1 MNIAQTIA
9 KELTDKGNGNVSP
22 KQVESAIALLNEGA
36 TVPFIARYRK
46 EATGGLDD
54 AQLRDL
60 EKRHQYLN
68 ELADRKSV
76 ILKSIADQNKLTDP
90 LKQRIEQIE
99 DKASLEDLY
108 LPYKPKRRTRGQI
121 AIEAGLEP
129 LADRIVSDPYCLPKS
144 AAQDYLSVEHQI
156 DTVDKA
162 IEGARYIIL
171 ERIAEDAQLIEACR
185 QKLRQRAHVVS
196 RLLGDSADKAEKYK
210 DYFDYSEEYSSIPSH
225 RALAIF
231 RGRSEGH
238 LSIELDPAPH
248 REGADKSIEFEN
260 IIRQHLAW
268 TANNPELATL
278 HEQLIR
284 WGWKVK
290 LALHL
295 ESEFLSQLKER
306 ADQEA
311 IDVFSNNLRDLLL
324 APPAGAKRTLGL
336 DPGLRTGVKMAAL
349 DTTGHVLAH
358 STVFPHA
365 PQKQWDKS
373 KRTLINAIQQHRIE
387 LIVIGNGTAS
397 RETDQWV
404 KEALK
409 EHALSIPSMIVS
421 EAGASVYSAS
431 ELASHELPDLD
442 VSFRGAVSIA
452 RRIQDPLAELVKI
465 EPKAI
470 GVGQYQHD
478 VNQSLL
484 SKTLRNVVEDC
495 VNRVGVDVNTASPS
509 LLTYVSGLSKGLA
522 ENIVHKRQQKGRFNE
537 RKELLEVERLGP
549 RAFEQAAGFLRIRDG
564 SNPLD
569 ATGVHPES
577 YALVDQ
583 LLTKIQCNLKDVWGN
598 KERLRSLTI
607 NEQLLSEVSTETLG
621 LATITDIISELER
634 PGRDPRPEFKTA
646 QFKEGVT
653 SIADLTVGMQ
663 LEGVIS
669 NVTNFGAFVD
679 IGVHQDGLVHI
690 SELTSTFIT
699 DPRDVVK
706 AGEIVNVRVLE
717 LDVKRKRIS
726 LSMKP
731 PGDGKTPP
739 VTTDSTAASK
749 KPTKHN
755 KPTRRREANEQR
767 TNGKKIGGKEKGTH
781 SASLGNTL
789 MSDAL
794 AQAFAKTKKP

>member
-1 MNIAQTIA
+1 MNIALTIA
-9 KELTDKGNGNVSP
+9 TELTEQGKTTVSP
-22 KQVESAIALLNEGA
+22 KQVEAAITLLTDGA

-46 EATGGLDD
+46 EVTGGLDD

-60 EKRHQYLN
+60 EKRYQYLH
-68 ELADRKSV
+68 ELTERKKV
-76 ILKSIADQNKLTDP
+76 IITSIAEQDKLTEQ
-90 LKQRIEQIE
+90 LRQRIEQIE

-129 LADRIVSDPYCLPKS
+129 LANRIVDDPDCLPKS
-144 AAQDYLSVEHQI
+144 AAQDYLNDEHKI

-171 ERIAEDAQLIEACR
+171 ERIAENAQLIEACR

-196 RLLGDSADKAEKYK
+196 RLLGDSAEKAEKYK
-210 DYFDYSEEYSSIPSH
+210 DYFDYSEAFSSIPSH

-231 RGRSEGH
+231 RGRTEGY
-238 LSIELDPAPH
+238 LSIELDPAPL
-248 REGADKSIEFEN
+248 REGADKSTELED
-260 IIRQHLAW
+260 IIRQHMAW
-268 TANNPELATL
+268 SANNAELAAL
-278 HEQLIR
+278 HQQLVR

-295 ESEFLSQLKER
+295 ESEFLSQLKAR

-311 IDVFSNNLRDLLL
+311 IGVFSNNLRDLLL

-336 DPGLRTGVKMAAL
+336 DPGLRTGVKMTAL
-349 DTTGHVLAH
+349 DITGQLLAH

-365 PQKQWDKS
+365 PQKQWDKA
-373 KRTLINAIQQHRIE
+373 KRTLINIIQQHRIE

-404 KEALK
+404 KEALQ
-409 EHALSIPSMIVS
+409 EHTLSIPSMIVS

-522 ENIVHKRQQKGRFNE
+522 ENIVHKRQQKGRFND
-537 RKELLEVERLGP
+537 RKELMEVERLGP

-564 SNPLD
+564 ANPLD

-583 LLTKIQCNLKDVWGN
+583 LLTKIQCELKDVWGN
-598 KERLRSLTI
+598 KERLRGLTI
-607 NEQLLSEVSTETLG
+607 NEQLLNEVGTETLG
-621 LATITDIISELER
+621 LATITDIVSELER

-653 SIADLTVGMQ
+653 SISDLTVGMQ

-679 IGVHQDGLVHI
+679 VGVHQDGLVHI
-690 SELTSTFIT
+690 SELTNTFIT
-699 DPRDVVK
+699 DPHDVVK
-706 AGEIVNVRVLE
+706 AGEIVSVRVLE

-731 PGDGKTPP
+731 ASDTN
-739 VTTDSTAASK
+739 TSSATADTAAKHK
-749 KPTKHN
+749 KPT
-755 KPTRRREANEQR
+755 QR
-767 TNGKKIGGKEKGTH
+767 TKPAREKDVAEKKSNRKKPSTEDKRNQ
-781 SASLGNTL
+781 SANLGNTL

-794 AQAFAKTKKP
+794 AQAFAKTKKS